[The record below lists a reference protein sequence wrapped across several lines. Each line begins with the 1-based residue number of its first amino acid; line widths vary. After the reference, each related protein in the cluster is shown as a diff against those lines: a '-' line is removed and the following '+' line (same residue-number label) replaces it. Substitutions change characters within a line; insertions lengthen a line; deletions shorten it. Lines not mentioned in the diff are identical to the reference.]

1 MLSFFR
7 PAGAVRIPVFYP
19 HLVLWAAF
27 CRRFAAC
34 NGTCLQGCAY
44 MESMEN
50 SVSSSLAGTY
60 VGAYFA
66 LWAAVLMLLRT
77 FEGFEASE
85 AFAALVV
92 LGVIFPALAMLA
104 TRRVSALPY
113 VVHQPGIE
121 SAVLVMYLAVI
132 AWVLVSGFG
141 RIANIRTE
149 PLHSVVLLSVKL
161 MVFVAFPA
169 AITLALSHYKIAELM
184 PISLKWREL
193 RPALWMSLAALLM
206 QSFLGRGLRDIRE
219 AQLPVWVLA
228 VATPLSFTWLMIEVG
243 VVEEFFFRVLLQE
256 RLAAVLRSPWG
267 GLVVAAVLF
276 GLVHAPGFYLRPAA
290 TQEALGPHPSL
301 FMAVGY
307 SIVLT
312 SLAGLF
318 LGVLWMRTK
327 NFAVLV
333 IAHAAGD
340 LLPNLVPWVKAF
352 HLVR

>member
-1 MLSFFR
+1 M
-7 PAGAVRIPVFYP
+7 
-19 HLVLWAAF
+19 
-27 CRRFAAC
+27 
-34 NGTCLQGCAY
+34 
-44 MESMEN
+44 
-50 SVSSSLAGTY
+50 
-60 VGAYFA
+60 GAYFA
-66 LWAAVLMLLRT
+66 LWALAFIVLRRSER
-77 FEGFEASE
+77 FEVSE
-85 AFAALVV
+85 ALPALVI

-104 TRRVSALPY
+104 TRRVSALHY
-113 VVHQPGIE
+113 VVRRPGIE
-121 SAVLVMYLAVI
+121 TAVLVMYLGGI

-141 RIANIRTE
+141 RVARIGTE
-149 PLHSVVLLSVKL
+149 PLHSLVLLGVKL
-161 MVFVAFPA
+161 MVFVAFPT
-169 AITLALSHYKIAELM
+169 AIAMAVGHYRIAELV
-184 PISLKWREL
+184 PISLSWHAL

-206 QSFLGRGLRDIRE
+206 QSLLGRGLHDIRE
-219 AQLPVWVLA
+219 AHVPVWVLA
-228 VATPLSFTWLMIEVG
+228 VATPLSFIWLTVEVG

-290 TQEALGPHPSL
+290 TQEALGSHPSL
-301 FMAVGY
+301 LMAVGY

-333 IAHAAGD
+333 IVHAAGD

-352 HLVR
+352 HLTR